1 MCGAVKILVYN
12 WLSFPAELV
21 VHCGAGILK
30 DPKEVYYT
38 MKEPRKIAVV
48 FFWKKYIFKYTG
60 LEVFMPD

>member
-1 MCGAVKILVYN
+1 MA
-12 WLSFPAELV
+12 
-21 VHCGAGILK
+21 HCGAIILK

-48 FFWKKYIFKYTG
+48 FFWDKNIFEYTG